1 MISTTRPRAR
11 FEATGP
17 SLHIEALT
25 ITDDAVLRECRHWTT
40 GERGPA
46 ADADSMAG
54 ADLTSF
60 VTQAM
65 AIGAAALTTAGT
77 TQESY
82 SVENLIADAEER
94 STAAAELAS
103 QQTAKAVEVA
113 SKTLTQATADTAKQ
127 VAQSLEKATAEVTRE
142 IGRLVGGEDPELMRR
157 LQPLLDTTM
166 QALKEATLKDTA
178 GLLDKVARQFN
189 PADPASPMAVQMRT
203 LTEAQEKQAQVFA
216 SEQKALMGKVDE
228 LAATIR
234 VKQAHD
240 QVVASTALK
249 GGTYEEGAHAA
260 LADLAAGLGDE
271 YHETGAITGLKTRNK
286 KGDGVLSLQGGDT
299 RVVIEMTDSAR
310 PRWTDYLREAEENRG
325 ALASLGLAR
334 STDQLGG
341 QSLLVLGPRR
351 LVLAYDPAHDD
362 TQLLRCAVLL
372 LRQAAEAAASRVDSG
387 EVATADEALV
397 EALTKLEQLD
407 RIRKSAGAIRRGAD
421 AIETDANTLQTEL
434 LRLVNQARTALA
446 GVQPEA
452 GLPAA

>member
-1 MISTTRPRAR
+1 MTSITRPRAR

-17 SLHIEALT
+17 SLQIEALT
-25 ITDDAVLRECRHWTT
+25 ITDDAVLRECRHWAT

-46 ADADSMAG
+46 ADADALAG

-60 VTQAM
+60 VMQAM
-65 AIGAAALTTAGT
+65 TIGATALTTAGT
-77 TQESY
+77 TQTSY
-82 SVENLIADAEER
+82 SVENLIADAEKR
-94 STAAAELAS
+94 STAASELAT
-103 QQTAKAVEVA
+103 QQTAKAVETA

-127 VAQSLEKATAEVTRE
+127 VAESLEKVTAEVTRE

-166 QALKEATLKDTA
+166 QTMKEATLKDTA

-203 LTEAQEKQAQVFA
+203 LTEAQEKQAEVFTA
-216 SEQKALMGKVDE
+216 EQKALMGKVDE
-228 LAATIR
+228 LTAAIR
-234 VKQAHD
+234 IKQAHD
-240 QVVASTALK
+240 HVVASTALK
-249 GGTYEEGAHAA
+249 GVTYEESTHAA
-260 LADLAAGLGDE
+260 LSSLAAGLGDE
-271 YHETGAITGLKTRNK
+271 YHETGTITGLKTRSK

-325 ALASLGLAR
+325 ALASLGLAK

-341 QSLLVLGPRR
+341 QTLLVLGPRR
-351 LVLAYDPAHDD
+351 LVLAYDPESDD
-362 TQLLRCAVLL
+362 TQLLRCALLL

-387 EVATADEALV
+387 EIATADEALA

-407 RIRKSAGAIRRGAD
+407 RIRKNAGLIRRGAD
-421 AIETDANTLQTEL
+421 AIETDATTLQTEL
-434 LRLVNQARTALA
+434 LRLLSKARSVLA
-446 GVQPEA
+446 GVPLDA
-452 GLPAA
+452 GAPAA